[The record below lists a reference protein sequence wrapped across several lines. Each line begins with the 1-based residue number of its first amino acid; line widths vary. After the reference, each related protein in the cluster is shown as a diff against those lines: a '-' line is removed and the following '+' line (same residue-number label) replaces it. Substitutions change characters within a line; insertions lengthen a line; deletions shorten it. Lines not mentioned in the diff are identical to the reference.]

1 MEELWKEIK
10 GYEGYW
16 ISSLGRIKS
25 FRQDSTNGKITI
37 GNKDKKG
44 YLTKALYNKEG
55 KSKTYKVH
63 RLVADAFLP
72 NPKNYPQVNHKD
84 EDKTNNQVNNLE
96 WCDNNYNN
104 HYGTRSKRAADA
116 NRCCPTTSKRVYSVD
131 EKGNRSYYDSI
142 HEAQRQTD
150 ILHNNIIK
158 VLKGERKTAGKREWF
173 YQE

>member
-1 MEELWKEIK
+1 MEKLLLVI
-10 GYEGYW
+10 
-16 ISSLGRIKS
+16 RIKKDTL
-25 FRQDSTNGKITI
+25 QKHYIT
-37 GNKDKKG
+37 KKE
-44 YLTKALYNKEG
+44 KAKRIKFIDQWQTLF
-55 KSKTYKVH
+55 
-63 RLVADAFLP
+63 FLIQ
-72 NPKNYPQVNHKD
+72 KNYPQVNHKD

-104 HYGTRSKRAADA
+104 HYGTHSKRAADA